1 MIKTRLRDFIITKD
15 DWIFAVADYFHP
27 DGIRSTFRYV
37 PDENGE
43 RELDGKRYKKYDF
56 DVAFDFMRENR
67 PEWVADVH
75 VVPENEVK
83 HLLHPNDCISHLVET
98 DSRVAA
104 IVNVL
109 KDAGIP
115 LSQMGVTGS
124 LLPGLQNET
133 SDIDFVVY
141 GKDWFIARDA
151 IAAAKSNLSSSSNL
165 NSVIIEDIDDAMWER
180 IYAKRIPEISFD
192 EFILHEKRKGNR
204 AMVDGTYFDLLF
216 VRDWDQINEPMQRGK
231 DVGTMK
237 IEATVTNADFAFDS
251 PSVYK
256 VDHEEIDH
264 VLSYTHTYAGQALVG
279 EVIEAQ
285 GVVEQVGDIK
295 RLVVGTSREPKGEWI
310 RSLTLLEKSGLI

>member
-15 DWIFAVADYFHP
+15 DWMFAVADYFHP

-83 HLLHPNDCISHLVET
+83 HILHPNDCISHLVET
-98 DSRVAA
+98 DHRVAI
-104 IVNVL
+104 IVKTL
-109 KDAGIP
+109 QDAGIP

-133 SDIDFVVY
+133 SDVDFVVY
-141 GKDWFIARDA
+141 GKDWFTARDA
-151 IAAAKSNLSSSSNL
+151 IAAAKSKAG
-165 NSVIIEDIDDAMWER
+165 IIEEIDDAMWER

-204 AMVDGTYFDLLF
+204 GMVDGTYFDLLF

-231 DVGTMK
+231 DIGTMK

-256 VDHEEIDH
+256 VDHEVIDH

-310 RSLTLLEKSGLI
+310 RSLTLLEKSGFI